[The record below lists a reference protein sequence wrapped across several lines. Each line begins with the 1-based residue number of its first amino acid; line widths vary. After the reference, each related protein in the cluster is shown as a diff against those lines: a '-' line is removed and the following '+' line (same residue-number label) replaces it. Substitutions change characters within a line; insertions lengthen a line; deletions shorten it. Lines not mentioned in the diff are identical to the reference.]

1 MLEFSLNNQPFALVQ
16 GKSVRLSWRNPACNF
31 TEFPGDIGMG
41 IEIPVNDINRALL
54 GNPERFERYAGEN
67 NREFERFEIR
77 YGGVLLMGGTLI
89 IQTANNETYTGWL
102 RSDVGNI
109 GKQHR
114 EKYIFDSISFQEEKI
129 FDNKAD
135 YDPLSDEYGCP
146 RVYNIEFFKEKGEK
160 TKIERMILNPNYS
173 PFWHNIT
180 FWTKKDDKFIPE
192 KLEVEDLTW
201 AFLRAAG
208 WFVNYRNE
216 DGTIKTPESET
227 KADAENILKK
237 LDVCAVSPM
246 LFLNY
251 LLKTVFKDSEFYLDN
266 NFIADDPDL
275 QKLIL
280 YNNYDITRITYSS
293 EIKTIIF
300 SAWTDG
306 LLDVQP
312 HSVGIAIEKV
322 KRDVMGSF
330 LYKDLVP
337 QIRLKDF
344 LLSIQ
349 NLLNVCFFF
358 RPGRR
363 IVDIID
369 RESILLNEA
378 IDVEKYLT
386 GFWEMGD
393 KKDVTLKFTF
403 KHDDGDLM
411 FTERW
416 ENIDDLRD
424 KEKDPVETW
433 EDLENIENPE
443 MDEIRFIKNQNI
455 YVQYKVW
462 LREWNDPETG
472 DQVQEKYLGWSHLT
486 DAFQNGFFNYGK
498 DEEEEIPTHFSTLA
512 GENYP
517 MSYQKGN
524 IRSEMFAYENFTPR
538 LMFYLGNNE
547 ARYRTD
553 NIALDWEKEETG
565 LLETRWKNWAR
576 FWANRQPVSCEAHF
590 PLNMLSYVLSNLTC
604 KFRTR
609 EGEFII
615 EEMETEFGINQIG
628 VTRIKGYKL
637 NYAPKVYQ
645 LNDMWKINDRLWI
658 DQIILFDLINPF
670 L

>member
-1 MLEFSLNNQPFALVQ
+1 MLEFSLNNQPFAIVQ
-16 GKSVRLSWRNPACNF
+16 GKSVRLSWHNPACNF

-67 NREFERFEIR
+67 NREFNRFEIR

-89 IQTANNETYTGWL
+89 IKTANNENYTGWL
-102 RSDVGNI
+102 RSDIGNI

-114 EKYIFDSISFQEEKI
+114 EKYIFDSISFLEEKI

-135 YDPLSDEYGCP
+135 YDPLTDDYACP

-160 TKIERMILNPNYS
+160 TEIERKILNPDYEVLNWWQNIWHKQED
-173 PFWHNIT
+173 PFIT
-180 FWTKKDDKFIPE
+180 E

-201 AFLRAAG
+201 AFLKTAG
-208 WFVNYRNE
+208 WFVNYKNE
-216 DGTIKTPESET
+216 DGTIKAPVTATLPD
-227 KADAENILKK
+227 ADNILKN
-237 LDVCAVSPM
+237 LEVCAVSPM

-251 LLKTVFKDSEFYLDN
+251 ILKAVFKDSEFYLDK

-275 QKLIL
+275 KKLIL
-280 YNNYDITRITYSS
+280 YNNFDITRITYIVAKIVW
-293 EIKTIIF
+293 EYQDWYDKEF
-300 SAWTDG
+300 S
-306 LLDVQP
+306 
-312 HSVGIAIEKV
+312 HAIGNPV
-322 KRDVMGSF
+322 DNIQRDVLGPF

-358 RPGRR
+358 RTGRR

-369 RESILLNEA
+369 RESILINEA

-424 KEKDPVETW
+424 KEKEPVATW

-462 LREWNDPETG
+462 LRETNDDKTG
-472 DQVQEKYLGWSHLT
+472 DQVQEKYLGWSHIT
-486 DAFQNGFFNYGK
+486 DAFQNGFYNYGK
-498 DEEEEIPTHFSTLA
+498 EEEEEIPTHFGTLT
-512 GENYP
+512 GEDFP
-517 MSYQKGN
+517 RSYQKGN

-547 ARYRTD
+547 ARYHTD
-553 NIALDWEKEETG
+553 NIAIDWEKEGLG

-576 FWANRQPVSCEAHF
+576 FWATRQPVSCEAHF
-590 PLNMLSYVLSNLTC
+590 PLNMLSYVLSNLTS

-628 VTRIKGYKL
+628 VTKINGYKL
-637 NYAPKVYQ
+637 SYAPNVYQ
-645 LNDMWKINDRLWI
+645 LTDIWRIGENIWT
-658 DQIILFDLINPF
+658 DQDITFELINIF